1 MTSEH
6 FTISSLEELAAA
18 THSLMVRGTNRYI
31 FGGANKAGE
40 FLAYTLS
47 FEELD
52 RTVGDLSAHVT
63 ETLQVGLVIVE
74 ADDDETAF
82 SRAWA
87 VSEFVGSKLIVATL
101 VGDDLT
107 LKGQVYRMEEL
118 SLALPELARPTV
130 TPLTL
135 WEESGERR
143 FEPVGPAG
151 PFHTPDEAAG
161 VLHALVEAVEAGD
174 VPDEHLVSQIAVMYQ
189 EINTRDRVLGVA
201 LGDHP
206 EDGFDPSA
214 KRFIAALRDP
224 DVTFSTQEGWRPILQ
239 FIAAHVTDDVA
250 AHAWANAGAYA
261 WLTGRMALAA
271 RCAERAQAAD
281 PENSFAKLIITA
293 TDTGSRPA
301 HILKKMNG

>member
-1 MTSEH
+1 MTSEQ
-6 FTISSLEELAAA
+6 FAIRTIEELAAA
-18 THSLMVRGTNRYI
+18 TYSVTVRGTNRYI
-31 FGGANKAGE
+31 FGGGNKAGE
-40 FLAYTLS
+40 FLTFSLS
-47 FEELD
+47 FEDFDRADGQLGRELTD
-52 RTVGDLSAHVT
+52 
-63 ETLQVGLVIVE
+63 TLQVGIVIVE
-74 ADDDETAF
+74 TDDDADALTRSLALGE
-82 SRAWA
+82 
-87 VSEFVGSKLIVATL
+87 LIPQLVIATL
-101 VGDDLT
+101 VGDDLR
-107 LKGQVYRMEEL
+107 LNGKVYRMEEL
-118 SLALPELARPTV
+118 TLDIPEPARPKV

-214 KRFIAALRDP
+214 KRFTAALRDP

-239 FIAAHVTDDVA
+239 FIAAHVTNDVA

-271 RCAERAQAAD
+271 KCAERAQAAD
-281 PENSFAKLIITA
+281 PDNSFAKLIITA

>member
-1 MTSEH
+1 MTSEQ
-6 FTISSLEELAAA
+6 FAIRTIEELAAA
-18 THSLMVRGTNRYI
+18 TYSVTVRGTSRYI
-31 FGGANKAGE
+31 FGGGNKAGE
-40 FLAYTLS
+40 FLTFSLS
-47 FEELD
+47 FEDFDRADGQLGRELTD
-52 RTVGDLSAHVT
+52 
-63 ETLQVGLVIVE
+63 TLQVGIVIVE
-74 ADDDETAF
+74 TDDDADALTRSLALGE
-82 SRAWA
+82 
-87 VSEFVGSKLIVATL
+87 LIPQLVIATL
-101 VGDDLT
+101 VGDDLR
-107 LKGQVYRMEEL
+107 LNGKVYRMEEL
-118 SLALPELARPTV
+118 TLDIPEPARPKV

-206 EDGFDPSA
+206 EDGYDPSA

>member
-1 MTSEH
+1 MTSEQ
-6 FTISSLEELAAA
+6 FAIRTIEELAAA
-18 THSLMVRGTNRYI
+18 TYSVTVRGTNRYI
-31 FGGANKAGE
+31 FGGGNKAGE
-40 FLAYTLS
+40 FLTFSLS
-47 FEELD
+47 FEDFDRADGQLGRELTD
-52 RTVGDLSAHVT
+52 
-63 ETLQVGLVIVE
+63 TLQVGIVIVE
-74 ADDDETAF
+74 TDDDADALTRSLALGE
-82 SRAWA
+82 
-87 VSEFVGSKLIVATL
+87 LIPQLVIATL
-101 VGDDLT
+101 VGDDLR
-107 LKGQVYRMEEL
+107 LNGKVYRMEEL
-118 SLALPELARPTV
+118 TLDIPEPARPKV

-206 EDGFDPSA
+206 EDGFDPDA

>member
-1 MTSEH
+1 MTSEQ
-6 FTISSLEELAAA
+6 FAIRTIEELAAA
-18 THSLMVRGTNRYI
+18 TYSVTVRGTNRYI
-31 FGGANKAGE
+31 FGGGNKAGE
-40 FLAYTLS
+40 FLTFSLS
-47 FEELD
+47 FDEFDRADGQLGRELTD
-52 RTVGDLSAHVT
+52 
-63 ETLQVGLVIVE
+63 TLQVGIVIVE
-74 ADDDETAF
+74 TDDDADALTRSLALGE
-82 SRAWA
+82 
-87 VSEFVGSKLIVATL
+87 LIPQLVIATL
-101 VGDDLT
+101 VGDDLR
-107 LKGQVYRMEEL
+107 LNGKVYRMEEL
-118 SLALPELARPTV
+118 TLDIPEPARPKV

-206 EDGFDPSA
+206 EDGYDPSA

>member
-1 MTSEH
+1 MTSEQ
-6 FTISSLEELAAA
+6 FAIRTIEELAAA
-18 THSLMVRGTNRYI
+18 TYSVTVRGTNRYI
-31 FGGANKAGE
+31 FGGGNKAGE
-40 FLAYTLS
+40 FLTFSLS
-47 FEELD
+47 FEDFDRADGQLGRELTD
-52 RTVGDLSAHVT
+52 
-63 ETLQVGLVIVE
+63 TLQVGIVIVE
-74 ADDDETAF
+74 TDDDADALTRSLALGE
-82 SRAWA
+82 
-87 VSEFVGSKLIVATL
+87 LIPQLVIATL
-101 VGDDLT
+101 VGDDLR
-107 LKGQVYRMEEL
+107 LNGKVYRMEEL
-118 SLALPELARPTV
+118 TLDIPEPARPKV

-151 PFHTPDEAAG
+151 PFHTPDEADG
-161 VLHALVEAVEAGD
+161 VLHALVESVEAGD

>member
-1 MTSEH
+1 MTSEQ
-6 FTISSLEELAAA
+6 FAIRTIEELAAA
-18 THSLMVRGTNRYI
+18 TYSVTVRGTNRYI
-31 FGGANKAGE
+31 FGGGNKAGE
-40 FLAYTLS
+40 FLTFSLS
-47 FEELD
+47 FEDFDRADGQLGRELTD
-52 RTVGDLSAHVT
+52 
-63 ETLQVGLVIVE
+63 TLQVGIVIVE
-74 ADDDETAF
+74 TDDDADALTRSLALGE
-82 SRAWA
+82 
-87 VSEFVGSKLIVATL
+87 LIPQLVIATL
-101 VGDDLT
+101 VGDDLR
-107 LKGQVYRMEEL
+107 LNGKVYRMEEL
-118 SLALPELARPTV
+118 TLDIPEPARPKV

-151 PFHTPDEAAG
+151 PFHTPDEADG
-161 VLHALVEAVEAGD
+161 VLHALVESVEAGD

-206 EDGFDPSA
+206 EDGFDPDA

>member
-1 MTSEH
+1 MTSEQ
-6 FTISSLEELAAA
+6 FAIRTIEELAAA
-18 THSLMVRGTNRYI
+18 TYSVTVRGTNRYI
-31 FGGANKAGE
+31 FGGGNKAGE
-40 FLAYTLS
+40 FLTFALS
-47 FEELD
+47 FEEFD
-52 RTVGDLSAHVT
+52 RAHGQLGRELT
-63 ETLQVGLVIVE
+63 DTLQVGIVIVE
-74 ADDDETAF
+74 TDDDADALTRSLALGE
-82 SRAWA
+82 
-87 VSEFVGSKLIVATL
+87 LIPQLVIATL
-101 VGDDLT
+101 VGDDLR
-107 LKGQVYRMEEL
+107 LNGKVYRMEEL
-118 SLALPELARPTV
+118 TLGVPEPARPKV

-135 WEESGERR
+135 WEESGTAR
-143 FEPVGPAG
+143 FDPVGPAG
-151 PFHTPDEAAG
+151 PFHTEAEAAG
-161 VLHALVEAVEAGD
+161 VLRELVETAEAGD
-174 VPDEHLVSQIAVMYQ
+174 VPDEHLVSQVAVMYQ

-206 EDGFDPSA
+206 EDGFDPDA

>member
-1 MTSEH
+1 MTSEQ
-6 FTISSLEELAAA
+6 FAIRTIEELAAA
-18 THSLMVRGTNRYI
+18 TYSVTVRGTNRYI
-31 FGGANKAGE
+31 FGGGNKAGE
-40 FLAYTLS
+40 FLTFSLS
-47 FEELD
+47 FEDFDRADGQLGRELTD
-52 RTVGDLSAHVT
+52 
-63 ETLQVGLVIVE
+63 TLQVGIVIVE
-74 ADDDETAF
+74 TDDDADALTRSLALGE
-82 SRAWA
+82 
-87 VSEFVGSKLIVATL
+87 LIPQLVIATL
-101 VGDDLT
+101 VGDDLR
-107 LKGQVYRMEEL
+107 LNGKVYRMEEL
-118 SLALPELARPTV
+118 TLDIPEPARPKV

>member
-1 MTSEH
+1 MTSEQ
-6 FTISSLEELAAA
+6 FAIRTIEELAAA
-18 THSLMVRGTNRYI
+18 TYSVTVRGTNRYI
-31 FGGANKAGE
+31 FGGGNKAGE
-40 FLAYTLS
+40 FLTFSLS
-47 FEELD
+47 FDEFDRAHGQLGRELTD
-52 RTVGDLSAHVT
+52 
-63 ETLQVGLVIVE
+63 TLQVGIVIVE
-74 ADDDETAF
+74 TDDDADALTRSLALGE
-82 SRAWA
+82 
-87 VSEFVGSKLIVATL
+87 LIPQLVIATL
-101 VGDDLT
+101 VGDDLR
-107 LKGQVYRMEEL
+107 LNGKVYRMEEL
-118 SLALPELARPTV
+118 TLGVPEPARPKV

-135 WEESGERR
+135 WEESGTAR
-143 FEPVGPAG
+143 FDPVGPAG
-151 PFHTPDEAAG
+151 PFHTGAEAAG
-161 VLHALVEAVEAGD
+161 VLRELVETAEAGD

-206 EDGFDPSA
+206 EDGFDPDA